1 MLYRKGW
8 QNRSENLHS
17 IIAGWNVFL
26 AIRGLAFVALACLVA
41 SCSERSNPYKDLAL
55 SDYDSLRVGHYVVRS
70 HKVYAEI
77 EQLMLADKV
86 VCQADRFIRN
96 YYHDKGRFVWIG
108 RFGVDQRADS
118 LLDHIGKVEAMGFS
132 PKRFSVEEIAADLQ
146 RMRTLQFDGHDNQAS
161 KVLGRLEY
169 NLTRAYLRYVVGQ
182 RFGFVNP
189 RTVYNRL
196 DPHDGDTIRVSYRTL
211 YDVKTESPDNHFYQM
226 AFQKVRS
233 DSVGAFMD
241 EVEPSNP
248 LYHRLKHMLHGD
260 SARLYG
266 RQLIMVNMERCRWRL
281 SDEPYLHKRYVMVNI
296 PSFHLVAKDEEET
309 LTMRMVCG
317 SLKTKTPLL
326 VSALKRV
333 DVNPQWIV
341 PKSIVKSSIVHHAG
355 SAPWFASHRY
365 FIRER
370 RTGKVVHVERVSRDM
385 LLSGEYMVVQE
396 GGAGNSLGRII
407 FRFDNNLSI
416 YLHDTPNRT
425 VFGRDERDISHGCV
439 RLEKPFQLARFLLKE
454 QSPEMFEKINYSI
467 NADVSVLGKDRQ
479 LLTEQQQEVLDTLNK
494 KMLVGQVR
502 IKPQVPVFVLYYT
515 LYPHDGGGWDTFR
528 DVYGFDAPI
537 WQRISSFM

>member
-26 AIRGLAFVALACLVA
+26 AIRGLVFVALACLVA

-108 RFGVDQRADS
+108 RLAWTNAPTACWTTSERWRPWAS
-118 LLDHIGKVEAMGFS
+118 RPRGFAWR
-132 PKRFSVEEIAADLQ
+132 KIAADLQ
-146 RMRTLQFDGHDNQAS
+146 RMRTLQFDGHDNQAC

-233 DSVGAFMD
+233 DSVG
-241 EVEPSNP
+241 
-248 LYHRLKHMLHGD
+248 RLWM
-260 SARLYG
+260 
-266 RQLIMVNMERCRWRL
+266 RWSR
-281 SDEPYLHKRYVMVNI
+281 
-296 PSFHLVAKDEEET
+296 A
-309 LTMRMVCG
+309 
-317 SLKTKTPLL
+317 TPCT
-326 VSALKRV
+326 
-333 DVNPQWIV
+333 
-341 PKSIVKSSIVHHAG
+341 
-355 SAPWFASHRY
+355 
-365 FIRER
+365 
-370 RTGKVVHVERVSRDM
+370 TG
-385 LLSGEYMVVQE
+385 
-396 GGAGNSLGRII
+396 
-407 FRFDNNLSI
+407 
-416 YLHDTPNRT
+416 
-425 VFGRDERDISHGCV
+425 
-439 RLEKPFQLARFLLKE
+439 
-454 QSPEMFEKINYSI
+454 
-467 NADVSVLGKDRQ
+467 
-479 LLTEQQQEVLDTLNK
+479 
-494 KMLVGQVR
+494 
-502 IKPQVPVFVLYYT
+502 
-515 LYPHDGGGWDTFR
+515 
-528 DVYGFDAPI
+528 
-537 WQRISSFM
+537 

>member
-26 AIRGLAFVALACLVA
+26 AIRGLVFVALACLVA

-132 PKRFSVEEIAADLQ
+132 PKRFRVEEIAADLQ

-233 DSVGAFMD
+233 DSVG
-241 EVEPSNP
+241 
-248 LYHRLKHMLHGD
+248 RLWM
-260 SARLYG
+260 
-266 RQLIMVNMERCRWRL
+266 RWSR
-281 SDEPYLHKRYVMVNI
+281 
-296 PSFHLVAKDEEET
+296 A
-309 LTMRMVCG
+309 
-317 SLKTKTPLL
+317 TPCT
-326 VSALKRV
+326 
-333 DVNPQWIV
+333 
-341 PKSIVKSSIVHHAG
+341 
-355 SAPWFASHRY
+355 
-365 FIRER
+365 
-370 RTGKVVHVERVSRDM
+370 TG
-385 LLSGEYMVVQE
+385 
-396 GGAGNSLGRII
+396 
-407 FRFDNNLSI
+407 
-416 YLHDTPNRT
+416 
-425 VFGRDERDISHGCV
+425 
-439 RLEKPFQLARFLLKE
+439 
-454 QSPEMFEKINYSI
+454 
-467 NADVSVLGKDRQ
+467 
-479 LLTEQQQEVLDTLNK
+479 
-494 KMLVGQVR
+494 
-502 IKPQVPVFVLYYT
+502 
-515 LYPHDGGGWDTFR
+515 
-528 DVYGFDAPI
+528 
-537 WQRISSFM
+537 